1 MIRKALF
8 LLAAFSA
15 PLSYSAQAQF
25 SVYGDVTLEHMTG
38 IQSSPVLQTLS
49 PPPCSGTTSSTT
61 LCTAYN
67 DSVNPIGFTGGASY
81 DFKTIGSVT
90 LAADARGIVESDHRG
105 AGTNFEGPGTRI
117 YSGLGG
123 VKASFHTRLDY
134 LIPYVQGSAG
144 YARSNYGVLTN
155 ATVVSNSA
163 NPVYPG
169 ISTKNNLE
177 YHVFAGLDLRALAW
191 ADWRV
196 VELGYG
202 GLQAFGTYS
211 HSYPIYSVSTGVVFH
226 IPPRQ

>member
-8 LLAAFSA
+8 LLAALSFAS
-15 PLSYSAQAQF
+15 LSYSAQAQF

-49 PPPCSGTTSSTT
+49 PPPCSGTSTNTTT
-61 LCTAYN
+61 LCTTYN

-81 DFKTIGSVT
+81 DFKTLGSVT
-90 LAADARGIVESDHRG
+90 LGADVRGIVESDHRG
-105 AGTNFEGPGTRI
+105 AGANSEGPGTRI

-123 VKASFHTRLDY
+123 VKASFRTRFDFLT
-134 LIPYVQGSAG
+134 PYVEGAAG
-144 YARSNYGVLTN
+144 YARSNYG
-155 ATVVSNSA
+155 VSNSA

-177 YHVFAGLDLRALAW
+177 YHVYAGLDLRALSW

-211 HSYPIYSVSTGVVFH
+211 HSYPIYSLSTGVVFH